1 MHCPWPYHDRM
12 SSSVGAA
19 PVSILVVED
28 APEFRQILEAALG
41 REGYHVTFATTG
53 EEALEIAEREDPT
66 VVVLDVVLP
75 GIDGVEVCRRF
86 RTFSDAYVVM
96 VTSRDEEV
104 DRLVGLAVGADDYVT
119 KPFSPRELVARIQ
132 AMLRRPRAAAAAPAD
147 DRGDRRTFGDL
158 TVDLL
163 AREVRVGD
171 VDVSL
176 TKIEFDL
183 LATLTGRPEMVFSRE
198 MLLEQVWG
206 PTWVGDGHVVD
217 VHIANLRRKIDLDD
231 RAHIKT
237 VRGVGYRL
245 AVEAG

>member
-1 MHCPWPYHDRM
+1 MTSPVVAP
-12 SSSVGAA
+12 
-19 PVSILVVED
+19 PVSVLVVED
-28 APEFRQILEAALG
+28 APEFRQILEAALE
-41 REGYHVTFATTG
+41 REGYDVTFAVTG
-53 EEALEIAEREDPT
+53 EEALEIAQEVDPT

-96 VTSRDEEV
+96 VTTRDEEV

-132 AMLRRPRAAAAAPAD
+132 AMLRRPRAGVTAAPENET
-147 DRGDRRTFGDL
+147 GDQRTFGDL

-163 AREVRVGD
+163 AREVSIDGTEI
-171 VDVSL
+171 SL

-183 LATLTGRPEMVFSRE
+183 LTTLSGRPEMVFSRE

-206 PTWVGDGHVVD
+206 HDWLGDGHVVD

-237 VRGVGYRL
+237 VRGVGYRF
-245 AVEAG
+245 AAPES